1 MTGSHKGIGFFF
13 MGCLFECELYPNT
26 GFFDLIYCQIEDF
39 ITCFWSIIIFL
50 FAFLIG
56 FNFGHKEGAIDYYFN
71 KISVSEKDGQYIVKR
86 KTPKI
91 TPSFRDMP

>member
-1 MTGSHKGIGFFF
+1 M
-13 MGCLFECELYPNT
+13 
-26 GFFDLIYCQIEDF
+26 DF
-39 ITCFWSIIIFL
+39 IRKIKIYLWQNDNVVNRCFWSIIIFL